1 MEINEKILKITG
13 SASLPREIEFGQDVE
28 ITLRGS
34 LVKTELKDNQDGT
47 FDKIFKVKIQELKEN
62 D

>member
-47 FDKIFKVKIQELKEN
+47 FDKIFKVKIQELK
-62 D
+62 

>member
-62 D
+62 A